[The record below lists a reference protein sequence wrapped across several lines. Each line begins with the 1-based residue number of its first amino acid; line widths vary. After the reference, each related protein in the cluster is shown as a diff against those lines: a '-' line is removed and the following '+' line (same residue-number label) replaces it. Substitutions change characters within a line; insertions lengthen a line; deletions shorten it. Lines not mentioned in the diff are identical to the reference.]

1 METTKVSD
9 LKPGLRGITITV
21 KALSKNE
28 VRNVSSRSDSSSHRV
43 TDAKVGDETGVVYL
57 TLWDDKIDAV
67 EDGKTYEITDGY
79 TSVFQNSL
87 RLNVGREGG
96 LKEASEELGDVDEKN
111 DVSGK
116 FVEQP
121 PRRGFGGGSYGS
133 RGGGYGGGSYG
144 GGYGSGGGYGGSRGG
159 GSYGGSRGGGYGG
172 SRGGGYG
179 GGSGGSGRRF
189 GGSKRRY

>member
-67 EDGKTYEITDGY
+67 EDGKTYDITDGY

-96 LKEASEELGDVDEKN
+96 LKEASEDLGDVDEKN

-116 FVEQP
+116 FVDQP
-121 PRRGFGGGSYGS
+121 PRRGFGGGSYGGGS

-144 GGYGSGGGYGGSRGG
+144 GGGGYGSGGGGYGGGSRSG
-159 GSYGGSRGGGYGG
+159 GSYGGG
-172 SRGGGYG
+172 SRGGYG

-189 GGSKRRY
+189 GGTKRRY